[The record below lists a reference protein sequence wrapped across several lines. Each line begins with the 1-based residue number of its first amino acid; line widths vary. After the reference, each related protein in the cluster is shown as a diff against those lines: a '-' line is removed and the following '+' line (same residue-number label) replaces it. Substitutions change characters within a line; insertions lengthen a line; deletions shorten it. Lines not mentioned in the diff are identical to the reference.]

1 MIFMTSGEGT
11 CITYRLGHGSGRHFD
26 LDGPRAFAKSV
37 GMIFLS
43 QRNLNISSS
52 LNNPVLGSK
61 IVGKT
66 QKKRSEKKATK
77 FESWLTSDNF
87 LPCISYRTYHFHV
100 CLFSARTETYLSM
113 SVFQVLWIST
123 VFLSFDPVSSCWTH
137 RDKIYATYQT
147 TCWSG
152 SHSISNVKTFPVNCF
167 F

>member
-1 MIFMTSGEGT
+1 
-11 CITYRLGHGSGRHFD
+11 
-26 LDGPRAFAKSV
+26 
-37 GMIFLS
+37 MIFLS
-43 QRNLNISSS
+43 HRNLNIPSS

-100 CLFSARTETYLSM
+100 CLFSARAETYLSM

-137 RDKIYATYQT
+137 RDKPHTKRLADLEAIPFPTSKHFQSTAF
-147 TCWSG
+147 
-152 SHSISNVKTFPVNCF
+152 SNSPPHKMTLSLIRKWGIHTEVFQLFPF
-167 F
+167 GK